1 MLRSDGSVGEVP
13 SVAGTGA
20 RQSPPNSL
28 QTADRALQILLMFDG
43 TRPEWG
49 VTEVAREFGINKS
62 MAQRLLATLAG
73 RGFLMS
79 DPDTRRYR
87 LGPSALQ
94 LGQMWE
100 RCGSI
105 RILVDPVLRELSSR
119 TGASSV
125 LALPDHFHM
134 RAVACVDGSTG
145 PLRVQ
150 PLVGELYPAHAG
162 ATSKAYY
169 AYLPVTQRRHLFEGQ
184 PVARF
189 TDRTMVDPQVLE
201 DDFLR
206 IREQGYAVTVGE
218 YDTHVACV
226 AVLVAVQ
233 GRPYGSLSTAV
244 PVEQFTES
252 GAFVPAL
259 QRASSAIEAR
269 LSRRARAE
277 R

>member
-1 MLRSDGSVGEVP
+1 MLRSDEWQSETSQAAPAV
-13 SVAGTGA
+13 
-20 RQSPPNSL
+20 RQSPRNSL
-28 QTADRALQILLMFDG
+28 QTADRALQILLMFDD

-49 VTEVAREFGINKS
+49 VTEIAAEFGINKS
-62 MAQRLLATLAG
+62 MAQRLLATLTG

-105 RILVDPVLRELSSR
+105 RIIVDPVLRELSGR
-119 TGASSV
+119 TGASAV

-134 RAVACVDGSTG
+134 RAVASVDGSTG

-189 TDRTMVDPQVLE
+189 TDRTVVDPQALE
-201 DDFLR
+201 DEFLE
-206 IREQGYAVTVGE
+206 IRRKGYAVTVGE

-226 AVLVAVQ
+226 AVLVTVQ

-244 PVEQFTES
+244 PVEEFPGPES
-252 GAFVPAL
+252 FVPAL
-259 QRASSAIEAR
+259 QHASTAIETR
-269 LSRRARAE
+269 LSKRARAE